1 MEKIDL
7 LVRDARVLNSY
18 FKTFDRA
25 DLWVRGGKVLYVDR
39 AWTGACEA
47 RETVEAG
54 GRCLVPG
61 LIDIHM
67 HIESSMMTPAA
78 FCDRLVSCGVTTI
91 VSEPHE
97 MANVGGVQGVL
108 DMIRAGADSPID
120 VFYGIPSCVPSTSS
134 ELETTGGAIRCADM
148 ERLKQ
153 DPAVVCVGEVMSY
166 RQIIRDNDLEISKF
180 LDKLRE
186 SDRLFPIE
194 GHCPALL
201 DLDLAKF
208 LFLGIDGDHTEHS
221 LEELRQRFAGGMFVE
236 IQEKMLHP
244 EELELIRAHNLYD
257 RFCFVTDDVMA
268 DTLCAQGQLDAVVRR
283 AIALGLDPAQAVYN
297 ASYTPARRMNLF
309 DRGAIDPGKR
319 ADFVLLDDLAAF
331 DVFATYKDGACIYEK
346 GAPARSWDKGAG
358 FAGSYYHSIR
368 LDPQE
373 ESRFAVRAP
382 IQNGTARVRVIEL
395 RDGSTR
401 TVERV
406 AELPVRD
413 GLLQWQGSG
422 YLLAAVF
429 ERYGKGGG
437 VGFGLLAGDC
447 HQRGAVATSY
457 AHDCHNLL
465 VAGENAR
472 DMTAAVNRVIQMQ
485 GGMAVA
491 EHGRVRAE
499 LQLNIGGILS
509 GAPAEEVG
517 AGLAGVRAAMQ
528 DLGYRHYNPIMS
540 FGTLTLP
547 VSPALKLTDKGLIDV
562 KAAAI
567 VPLFIENES

>member
-18 FKTFDRA
+18 FKTFDSA
-25 DLWVRGGKVLYVDR
+25 DLWVRDGKVLYVDR
-39 AWTGACEA
+39 ARTGACAA
-47 RETVEAG
+47 RQTVDAD
-54 GRCLVPG
+54 GRWLAPG
-61 LIDIHM
+61 LVDIHM

-108 DMIRAGADSPID
+108 DMIRAGADSPVDI
-120 VFYGIPSCVPSTSS
+120 FYGIPSCVPSTSP
-134 ELETTGGAIRCADM
+134 ELETTGGVIRCADM
-148 ERLKQ
+148 ERLRQ

-166 RQIIRDNDLEISKF
+166 RQIIRENELEISQF
-180 LDKLRE
+180 LRKLRAG
-186 SDRLFPIE
+186 DRLFPIE

-244 EELELIRAHNLYD
+244 EVLDFIRTHNLYE

-283 AIALGLDPAQAVYN
+283 AIALGLAPAQAIYN
-297 ASYTPARRMNLF
+297 ASYTAARRMNLF

-319 ADFVLLDDLAAF
+319 ADFVLLDGLTDF
-331 DVFATYKDGACIYEK
+331 DVFACYKDGACIYEK
-346 GAPARSWDKGAG
+346 DAPARSRNRGVG
-358 FAGSYYHSIR
+358 FAGPYYHSIR
-368 LDPQE
+368 LEPQA
-373 ESRFAVRAP
+373 ESRFRIKAP
-382 IQNGTARVRVIEL
+382 LQNGTARVRVIEL

-401 TVERV
+401 TTERI

-413 GLLQWQGSG
+413 GLLQWEGSG
-422 YLLAAVF
+422 FLLAAVF

-447 HQRGAVATSY
+447 HKRGAIATSY

-472 DMTAAVNRVIQMQ
+472 DMAAAVNRVIQMQ

-499 LQLNIGGILS
+499 LQLSIGGILS

-517 AGLAGVRAAMQ
+517 AGLAGVRAAMEA
-528 DLGYRHYNPIMS
+528 LGYRHYNPIMS

-567 VPLFIENES
+567 VPLFIENQS